1 MIKNKNNLASALA
14 GIFSIIV
21 VILVLGFVAWWLLG

>member
-14 GIFSIIV
+14 GIFSVIV
-21 VILVLGFVAWWLLG
+21 VVLILGLIVWLLLK

>member
-14 GIFSIIV
+14 GIFAIIV
-21 VILVLGFVAWWLLG
+21 VILVLGLVAWWLLG